1 MKFEISFLPTP
12 RNLSFIQPQEAE
24 IIQVDPARIRK
35 LDLILTPSNL
45 NSLIQERQA
54 GRQDRLSTRNSGDG
68 GGDQLSLP
76 TTDREDQGSLFQISG
91 RSVNIIV
98 IMNNNTLFQM
108 LLMNIEKKKKA
119 QDAPN
124 WGAADF

>member
-1 MKFEISFLPTP
+1 M
-12 RNLSFIQPQEAE
+12 
-24 IIQVDPARIRK
+24 IQVDPARIRK

-45 NSLIQERQA
+45 NSLIQECQA

>member
-45 NSLIQERQA
+45 NSLIQECQA

>member
-45 NSLIQERQA
+45 NSLIQECQA

-76 TTDREDQGSLFQISG
+76 TTDREDQGSLFQITGTTIYKAVCPSVCLFVSNPSNQLILKIYSLK
-91 RSVNIIV
+91 SVN
-98 IMNNNTLFQM
+98 
-108 LLMNIEKKKKA
+108 
-119 QDAPN
+119 
-124 WGAADF
+124 

>member
-24 IIQVDPARIRK
+24 IIQVDPARIRN

-91 RSVNIIV
+91 RSVNIII
-98 IMNNNTLFQM
+98 IMNNNSLFQM